1 MLSLLPTNQPLLP
14 PCARDPS
21 GAVWAITSGATLG
34 TGSVVA
40 AEAQVPVAAEEAS
53 VVEEGSVGVDRLP
66 GARSVPTGTR
76 VVPSLVEVPSQD
88 RLPRLLPSVPSRHIL
103 VLLPKARLPFRRRR
117 RVPSATTILD
127 TSPLMTAQR
136 DPRPRPF
143 PRSAAITIEVLRSP
157 WAIAPPD
164 HLRLTV
170 VPLEDLHPSDRIMC
184 MVGPTT
190 GTLTIIPST

>member
-1 MLSLLPTNQPLLP
+1 M
-14 PCARDPS
+14 D
-21 GAVWAITSGATLG
+21 WD
-34 TGSVVA
+34 VVGRINRRRRA
-40 AEAQVPVAAEEAS
+40 VAAEEAS
-53 VVEEGSVGVDRLP
+53 VVEEGSVGVDRLL

-76 VVPSLVEVPSQD
+76 VVPSLVEVRSQD
-88 RLPRLLPSVPSRHIL
+88 RLPRLLPSVPSRHLL

-136 DPRPRPF
+136 DPRLRLRPS
-143 PRSAAITIEVLRSP
+143 PRSAAITTEVLRSP

-190 GTLTIIPST
+190 GTLTMIPST